1 MMASASST
9 SALGKAA
16 LNVVAAYESWSIDNI
31 MNIRTPG
38 CVTEVQPGSP
48 HSLSSR
54 LFATDFHLIASLAQP
69 AMDNETYRAFF
80 GGSVIPRLANWKLN
94 ISDIVEDEK
103 AKKVVLFATAKADA
117 VVTGGAY
124 EQQYVYTFWF
134 EEDGKIKRMI
144 EWLDSAKLVEQKS
157 VFFD

>member
-1 MMASASST
+1 MMASTNST

-31 MNIRTPG
+31 MNIRTPD
-38 CVTEVQPGSP
+38 CVTEVQP
-48 HSLSSR
+48 
-54 LFATDFHLIASLAQP
+54 ASLAQP

-134 EEDGKIKRMI
+134 EGEDGKIKRMI

>member
-38 CVTEVQPGSP
+38 CVTEVQP
-48 HSLSSR
+48 
-54 LFATDFHLIASLAQP
+54 ASLAQP

-94 ISDIVEDEK
+94 ISDIVEDPK

-157 VFFD
+157 AFFD

>member
-1 MMASASST
+1 MASDPLNTIGFYDGFNKLNIRSRKSSIEC
-9 SALGKAA
+9 SSRLRK
-16 LNVVAAYESWSIDNI
+16 LSIDNI
-31 MNIRTPG
+31 MNIRTSD
-38 CVTEVQPGSP
+38 CVTVQPGSP
-48 HSLSSR
+48 HSPSSR
-54 LFATDFHLIASLAQP
+54 LFATNFHLIASLAQP

-134 EEDGKIKRMI
+134 DG
-144 EWLDSAKLVEQKS
+144 EQCVK
-157 VFFD
+157 

>member
-1 MMASASST
+1 MMASTSST

-31 MNIRTPG
+31 MNIRTSD
-38 CVTEVQPGSP
+38 CVTEG
-48 HSLSSR
+48 SR
-54 LFATDFHLIASLAQP
+54 LFATNFHLIASLAQP

-134 EEDGKIKRMI
+134 DG
-144 EWLDSAKLVEQKS
+144 EQCVK
-157 VFFD
+157 

>member
-38 CVTEVQPGSP
+38 CVTEVQP
-48 HSLSSR
+48 
-54 LFATDFHLIASLAQP
+54 

-94 ISDIVEDEK
+94 ISDIVEDPK